1 MQFRPVKAI
10 WILLIPLATLMMMCG
25 PVSAQEAKAPESS
38 PAVKSEPVTSPG
50 LADLAQMATQLAESS
65 TDLEKGITASF
76 DLSKAEKRFARI
88 QKKLAGLA
96 SRLDK
101 VKSAERLSYEQLTDL
116 KVAILIQDESLEVV
130 AKPLSKSIRRL
141 EDSQKR
147 WLEARE
153 RWSELRSS
161 PPKDVPLTKVKPT
174 FEKAQR
180 DINSALAAISKQL
193 GLLVGMQQKAVD
205 LQTSIYSL
213 TVEVD
218 TLLVVVRGDILRKSG
233 PSIFSAEYYSELG
246 KGLLNELPESLRALS
261 WPEVHLSQ
269 RTGWLLFIQG
279 LLSLI
284 VIALILHFRRLLA
297 GEERWRFM
305 ARRPFSSGI
314 LVGMASTTVHY
325 GQTPAT
331 FDVVLGAV
339 ACIAIARV
347 AGVLVT
353 GLWRRR
359 LIYGCVA
366 LIITVWL
373 FQVFVMPLPI
383 VRLYVFLVAVVG
395 SIYCGWRTVV
405 SSRSEDSNLQT
416 GELGLACFMFMLV
429 LIPELA
435 GYSHL
440 ALYLLQAA
448 IQTILILLA
457 TWILILAARGGLE
470 FIIQSSPLKRFPI
483 VQAKAD
489 VIVNRSALL
498 ANLFIFFLTITLIL
512 VAWRVYENPTQAIEH
527 ILQFGFDVG
536 SRRVTVG
543 LIFTAVALLYGAF
556 LASWVVQAMLMAGV
570 LSRREL
576 QAGVRFSMARLVHY
590 SLVVVG
596 FLLALLALGVQF
608 RDITIIGGA
617 LGVGIGFGLQS
628 VVNNFVSGLIL
639 LFERPIKVGDYVE
652 IAGQWG
658 EIKRIGLR
666 ATIVETFDRSEVVVP
681 NSELV
686 STRVTNWTL
695 SHRIARLVMPVG
707 VAYGSDVPLVMQT
720 LKECAENHTAVMRSP
735 ASQILFRGFGDSSLN
750 FELRVWISDVGKRLD
765 VLSEL
770 HQEVD
775 QRFRLAGVVIAFP
788 QRDLH
793 VRSVDESAASE
804 SSWTEEQRLRVVPHD
819 DENEEQ

>member
-1 MQFRPVKAI
+1 MKAI

-25 PVSAQEAKAPESS
+25 PVVAQETKAPESS
-38 PAVKSEPVTSPG
+38 AAVKSEPVTSPG
-50 LADLAQMATQLAESS
+50 LADLVQMATQLAENS
-65 TDLEKGITASF
+65 TNLAKEITASF

-88 QKKLAGLA
+88 QE
-96 SRLDK
+96 RLDGLTIRLEK
-101 VKSAERLSYEQLTDL
+101 VKSAERFSYQQLADL
-116 KVAILIQDESLEVV
+116 KAAILINDESLEEV
-130 AKPLSKSIRRL
+130 AKPLSKAIRGL

-147 WLEARE
+147 WLEARD
-153 RWSELRSS
+153 RWNELRSS
-161 PPKDVPLTKVKPT
+161 PPKDVPITKVKPT
-174 FEKAQR
+174 FEKAQK
-180 DINSALAAISKQL
+180 DIASALALISKQL
-193 GLLVGMQQKAVD
+193 GLLLGMQQKAVD

-218 TLLVVVRGDILRKSG
+218 TLLLVVRGDILRKSG
-233 PSIFSAEYYSELG
+233 PSMFSVEYYSQLRQ
-246 KGLLNELPESLRALS
+246 GLKHELPERLGALS
-261 WPEVHLSQ
+261 WPAVRLSQ

-279 LLSLI
+279 ILSLI

-297 GEERWRFM
+297 GKERWRFM
-305 ARRPFSSGI
+305 ARRPFSVGI
-314 LVGMASTTVHY
+314 LVGMASTVLYH

-331 FDVVLGAV
+331 FNKVLSAA
-339 ACIAIARV
+339 ACIAVARV
-347 AGVLVT
+347 AGVLIT
-353 GLWRRR
+353 GIWRRR
-359 LIYGCVA
+359 LIYGFIA

-373 FQVFVMPLPI
+373 FEIFVMPFPI

-405 SSRSEDSNLQT
+405 SSRSEYSNMQT
-416 GELGLACFMFMLV
+416 GAWTLACFVFILV
-429 LIPELA
+429 LVPELA
-435 GYSHL
+435 GYSYS
-440 ALYLLQAA
+440 ALFLLTAA
-448 IQTILILLA
+448 FETIFIFVG
-457 TWILILAARGGLE
+457 TWILILAARGGFE
-470 FIIQSSPLKRFPI
+470 FIIQSSPLKKIPI

-498 ANLFIFFLTITLIL
+498 ANFAIVFVTVTYTL
-512 VAWRVYENPTQAIEH
+512 VVWQVYENPAQAVEH

-536 SRRVTVG
+536 SRRVGVG
-543 LIFTAVALLYGAF
+543 LIFAAVALLYGAF

-570 LSRREL
+570 LSKREL
-576 QAGVRFSMARLVHY
+576 QTGVLFSMARLVHY
-590 SLVVVG
+590 SFVVVG
-596 FLLALLALGVQF
+596 FLLALVALGVQF

-617 LGVGIGFGLQS
+617 LGVGIGFGLQG

-652 IAGQWG
+652 MAGQWG

-666 ATIVETFDRSEVVVP
+666 ATIVETLDRSELVVP

-686 STRVTNWTL
+686 STQVTNWTL
-695 SHRIARLVMPVG
+695 SHRIARLVLPVG

-720 LKECAENHTAVMRSP
+720 LKECAEDHTAVMRSP
-735 ASQILFRGFGDSSLN
+735 APQILFRGFGDSSLN

-775 QRFRLAGVVIAFP
+775 RRFRSAGIEIAFP

-793 VRSVDESAASE
+793 VRSVDESAAFE
-804 SSWTEEQRLRVVPHD
+804 SRRAEE
-819 DENEEQ
+819 